1 MNTETRNVQTE
12 VQAEVGLSPPN
23 SQAVLLLPLPSEPA
37 GKVAR
42 TWDGVMRVYPNALAL
57 VDQLGAIRGY
67 LSAFGILA
75 APLGAMILYADF
87 SRGSFVWGI
96 IFLPFWLLTLVFIQI
111 DWVGFRYAPVLVNRA
126 LGKVHVFVD
135 KGLPWWQWG
144 WKLWGRTRFE
154 VQSYDWSCVRG
165 EVVQYTIF
173 TGQVPRRESGL
184 VFAVTDAPGSA
195 TVLQRFGVGPS
206 IGYGDLESP
215 VERWEHIRRFMQGEG
230 PAWTVY
236 DRLYEDFGVGFW
248 ESFWLFQP
256 LFGPGSEESRRHGP
270 GMWLLGIAALPF
282 LPLTAYMGLV
292 RYLSFRMKREPAWSP
307 EVQASLGGPPLTD
320 AQLQDIALKEG

>member
-23 SQAVLLLPLPSEPA
+23 SQAVLLPLPSEPA

-57 VDQLGAIRGY
+57 VDQLGAMRGY

-144 WKLWGRTRFE
+144 
-154 VQSYDWSCVRG
+154 
-165 EVVQYTIF
+165 
-173 TGQVPRRESGL
+173 
-184 VFAVTDAPGSA
+184 
-195 TVLQRFGVGPS
+195 
-206 IGYGDLESP
+206 
-215 VERWEHIRRFMQGEG
+215 
-230 PAWTVY
+230 
-236 DRLYEDFGVGFW
+236 
-248 ESFWLFQP
+248 
-256 LFGPGSEESRRHGP
+256 
-270 GMWLLGIAALPF
+270 
-282 LPLTAYMGLV
+282 
-292 RYLSFRMKREPAWSP
+292 
-307 EVQASLGGPPLTD
+307 
-320 AQLQDIALKEG
+320 

>member
-1 MNTETRNVQTE
+1 M
-12 VQAEVGLSPPN
+12 PPN
-23 SQAVLLLPLPSEPA
+23 PQATLLLPPPNVSA

-42 TWDGVMRVYPNALAL
+42 TWDGVMRVYPNALAF
-57 VDQLGAIRGY
+57 VDQLGAMRGY
-67 LSAFGILA
+67 LSSFGILGVFLLA
-75 APLGAMILYADF
+75 WALAFMISAGFLFLVAVNSILF
-87 SRGSFVWGI
+87 FLCLIFVQ
-96 IFLPFWLLTLVFIQI
+96 V

-144 WKLWGRTRFE
+144 WKLWGKTRFE
-154 VQSYDWSCVRG
+154 VQTYDWACVRG

-184 VFAVTDAPGSA
+184 VFAVTDARGSS
-195 TVLQRFGVGPS
+195 TVVQRFGVGPS

-215 VERWEHIRRFMQGEG
+215 VERWEHIRRFMQEDG

-256 LFGPGSEESRRHGP
+256 LFGPGSEANRRKGV
-270 GMWLLGIAALPF
+270 GMWLLGLVALPF

-292 RYLSFRMKREPAWSP
+292 RYLSFRMKREPAWP
-307 EVQASLGGPPLTD
+307 KDVQASLGGPPLTE
-320 AQLQDIALKEG
+320 AQLTELVLQDR